1 MTRPKI
7 HLTPEAEAEASRL
20 RYKRYHAK
28 VCTVSMYKEDRA
40 ALAVLAAKNKQS
52 QVETLRSLINGRVLR
67 NAAMP
72 GPVVARP
79 EQRSESAS
87 LKDRNYYRQLDTDR
101 LIEAGKKGDELSIAL
116 ADRLE
121 EQL

>member
-7 HLTPEAEAEASRL
+7 HLTPEAEAEASKL

-67 NAAMP
+67 NATTP
-72 GPVVARP
+72 RP

>member
-72 GPVVARP
+72 RP
-79 EQRSESAS
+79 EQRSEPAS
-87 LKDRNYYRQLDTDR
+87 LKDLTKDRNYYRQLDTDR